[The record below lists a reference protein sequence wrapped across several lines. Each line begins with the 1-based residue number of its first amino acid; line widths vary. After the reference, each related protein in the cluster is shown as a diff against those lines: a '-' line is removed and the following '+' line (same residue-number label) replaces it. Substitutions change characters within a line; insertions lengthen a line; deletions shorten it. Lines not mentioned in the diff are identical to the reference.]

1 MLNRIEAKNF
11 KSFKHLDYKCSK
23 LNLLTGL
30 NGAGKSSF
38 VQLMLLLRATANKI
52 GKCQAEIDLKD
63 SGIAKSFGD
72 IRYCYADKKEQTS
85 FSVDFTR
92 RILTGKDI
100 DMSALNTNVIS
111 RIVTESV
118 TSKRN
123 VMIWHPDAYEEVAKC
138 QKKQE
143 EAWLELAAGGIDNK
157 MHQDIM
163 EKSDAACVAACEKF
177 AESERSAQEEYE
189 GLWRRMR
196 FIEAFRKRP
205 QAVHEGIDIPRRAQW
220 FSFGLDGR
228 FDPEGGDIAE
238 FLYKYGTIFKLMD
251 NNPMVHPNDKQHF
264 VARLFTEDEFECS
277 PSTPLIEQVNAWL
290 DEISPGARFCVE
302 QEELGDE
309 ELFVVKIGFG
319 EESDMRQFKPQNV
332 GLGISYALPV
342 LVTILTALPGAI
354 IIIENPEAHIHPRGQ
369 SKLGELIARAAA
381 YGVQVFVETHS
392 DHIING
398 VRVAVR
404 DGILKPDDVNIA
416 FFERKEQLKE
426 NHVDDTDTEIFSEVR
441 NITVDDNGSLSEYP
455 EDFMDE
461 WNNQLMELMKS

>member
-1 MLNRIEAKNF
+1 MLNRIWAKNF
-11 KSFKHLDYKCSK
+11 KAFKRLDYKCAK

-52 GKCQAEIDLKD
+52 GNCQAEIDLRE
-63 SGIAKSFGD
+63 SGIAKSFSD
-72 IRYCYADKKEQTS
+72 IRYCYADKDEQTS
-85 FSVDFTR
+85 FSVDFTGR
-92 RILTGKDI
+92 FRPNKDVE
-100 DMSALNTNVIS
+100 MPASKSRKIS
-111 RIVTESV
+111 RIVTEV
-118 TSKRN
+118 GTSPRN
-123 VMIWHPDAYEEVAKC
+123 VMIWYPDAYEEVAKC

-143 EAWLELAAGGIDNK
+143 EAWLELAADGIDNK

-302 QEELGDE
+302 RVELCDE
-309 ELFVVKIGFG
+309 ESFVVKIGFG
-319 EESDMRQFKPQNV
+319 EESNARQFKPQNV
-332 GLGISYALPV
+332 GLGISYVLPV
-342 LVTILTALPGAI
+342 LATLLSALPGAI

-381 YGVQVFVETHS
+381 FGVQLFVETHS
-392 DHIING
+392 DHVING

-404 DGILKPDDVNIA
+404 DGILKPEDVNIA
-416 FFERKEQLKE
+416 FFERRPHQVLG
-426 NHVDDTDTEIFSEVR
+426 VDGEICTEIYSEINPIR
-441 NITVDDNGSLSEYP
+441 VDNNGMLSDYP
-455 EDFMDE
+455 KGFLDE
-461 WNNQLMELMKS
+461 WDNQLEELM

>member
-1 MLNRIEAKNF
+1 MLNRVKVRHF
-11 KSFKHLDYKCSK
+11 KYYKHLDYKCAK

-63 SGIAKSFGD
+63 LGIAKSFGD
-72 IRYCYADKKEQTS
+72 IRYCYADKEEQTS
-85 FSVDFTR
+85 FSVDFTGR
-92 RILTGKDI
+92 LLEGKDI
-100 DMSALNTNVIS
+100 DMPALNTRVIS

-123 VMIWHPDAYEEVAKC
+123 VMIWHPDAYEEIAKC

-143 EAWLELAAGGIDNK
+143 EAWLELAADGIDNK

-189 GLWRRMR
+189 EVWRRMR
-196 FIEAFRKRP
+196 FIEAFRKKP

-238 FLYKYGTIFKLMD
+238 FLYKYGTTFKLMD
-251 NNPMVHPNDKQHF
+251 NNPMIHPNDKQHF
-264 VARLFTEDEFECS
+264 VTRLFTEDEFECS

-332 GLGISYALPV
+332 GLGISYVLPV
-342 LVTILTALPGAI
+342 LVTILTAMPGAI
-354 IIIENPEAHIHPRGQ
+354 IIIENPEAHIHPHGQ
-369 SKLGELIARAAA
+369 AKLGELIARAAA

-392 DHIING
+392 DHVING

-404 DGILKPDDVNIA
+404 DGILKPEDVRIA
-416 FFERKEQLKE
+416 FFERRPHQVLG
-426 NHVDDTDTEIFSEVR
+426 TDGEIYTEIYSEV
-441 NITVDDNGSLSEYP
+441 NPISVDNNGMLSDYP
-455 EDFMDE
+455 KGFLDE
-461 WNNQLMELMKS
+461 WDNQLEELM